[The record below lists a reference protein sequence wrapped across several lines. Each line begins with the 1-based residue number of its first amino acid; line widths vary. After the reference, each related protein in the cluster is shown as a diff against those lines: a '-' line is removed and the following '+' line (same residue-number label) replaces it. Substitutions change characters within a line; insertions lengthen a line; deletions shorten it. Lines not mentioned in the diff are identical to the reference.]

1 MILWFFATGF
11 FKDLLY
17 RGPDF
22 IAKKTPIF
30 FLFAKILKEVSVS
43 DTALILFQVRLTLS
57 VIFNCVRAVH
67 VCSICFFNSVSLK
80 ETESI

>member
-1 MILWFFATGF
+1 MIGKLSYLKGLLHDFVIFATGF

-22 IAKKTPIF
+22 KAKKTPIF

-43 DTALILFQVRLTLS
+43 ETALMLF
-57 VIFNCVRAVH
+57 
-67 VCSICFFNSVSLK
+67 
-80 ETESI
+80 